1 MSKQTKIEIE
11 TLGEYPTEQ
20 IFTEVD
26 GQFEMKIPKEIS
38 DRLGLDE
45 GDQVKIE
52 LGDKGT
58 MIISK
63 VIKDEA

>member
-1 MSKQTKIEIE
+1 MSKQTKIEVE

-63 VIKDEA
+63 VIKNEA